1 MPYMTKSID
10 GVGERIRNA
19 RLAAGLTQEQLAK
32 AVGVSR
38 VTITQWETGSTKTMR
53 FEHLFAAARVL
64 NKSAEWLMTGKG
76 FEQSPDRLT
85 EALNDLPI
93 NDQQQIFDFIEY
105 RIDKAEGLLA
115 SEKAARYLTM
125 IDGFKTDLDAKRKKD
140 GEPGK
145 K

>member
-10 GVGERIRNA
+10 STGDRIKQA
-19 RLAAGLTQEQLAK
+19 RIAAGLTQEQLAK
-32 AVGVSR
+32 AIGVSR

-53 FEHLFAAARVL
+53 FEHLFEAARVL

-76 FEQSPDRLT
+76 FALPPEGLT
-85 EALNDLPI
+85 DALRELPL

-115 SEKAARYLTM
+115 SEKAARYLAM
-125 IDGFKTDLDAKRKKD
+125 IDEFKSDLDAKRKKD
-140 GEPGK
+140 HDRS
-145 K
+145 